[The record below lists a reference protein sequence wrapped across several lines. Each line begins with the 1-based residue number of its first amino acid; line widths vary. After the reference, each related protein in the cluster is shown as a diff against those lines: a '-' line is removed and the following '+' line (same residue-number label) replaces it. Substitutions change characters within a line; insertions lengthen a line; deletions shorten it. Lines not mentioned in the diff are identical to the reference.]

1 MKFCTNCGKQLN
13 DDAKFCDT
21 CGAPVSG
28 TQTPPP
34 IPGANENVGDD
45 TKRKVTYVGVEKR
58 CPWCNAR
65 IPDSF
70 AITCPECHR
79 ELSGRRVES
88 SVKDFFTRLSD
99 LSGGYES
106 SDDRDKKEYFGIGKI
121 FLFVLAA
128 GMFLFSTTPEELHMD
143 SGSPLVIGGFIL
155 IIIGVII
162 RPPLSQEEKKRRNL
176 IETFVVPN
184 TKESIIEFL
193 MLACSQIQPG
203 SNMFTKEGKK
213 TALWNKVWKTK
224 IRQTLTKSKL
234 LFMNDKNAQEQITLI
249 KKEYK
254 IR

>member
-21 CGAPVSG
+21 CGAPISG
-28 TQTPPP
+28 TQTPP
-34 IPGANENVGDD
+34 IPGINENVADE

-65 IPDSF
+65 ISDSF
-70 AITCPECHR
+70 AITCPECNR
-79 ELSGRRVES
+79 ELSGRKVES

-106 SDDRDKKEYFGIGKI
+106 SDDSDKKDLFVIGKLM
-121 FLFVLAA
+121 LFCLATL
-128 GMFLFSTTPEELHMD
+128 MFLFSTNPEEFHMD

-155 IIIGVII
+155 IFIGVIM
-162 RPPLSQEEKKRRNL
+162 RPPLTQEEQKKRNL
-176 IETFVVPN
+176 IETFIVPN
-184 TKESIIEFL
+184 TKESVIEFL
-193 MLACSQIQPG
+193 MLSCSQIQPG

-234 LFMNDKNAQEQITLI
+234 VFMNDKNAQEQIKLI

>member
-1 MKFCTNCGKQLN
+1 MKFCTKCGKQLN

-21 CGAPVSG
+21 CGAPIPG
-28 TQTPPP
+28 IQTPPP
-34 IPGANENVGDD
+34 IPGTNENVADD

-58 CPWCNAR
+58 CPWCNEM

-70 AITCPECHR
+70 AIICPRCKL
-79 ELSGRRVES
+79 ELSGRKVES
-88 SVKDFFTRLSD
+88 SVKDFFNRLSD

-106 SDDRDKKEYFGIGKI
+106 SDDEDKKQIFGLGKI
-121 FLFVLAA
+121 MLFVLATM
-128 GMFLFSTTPEELHMD
+128 MFLFSTNPEEFSID
-143 SGSPLVIGGFIL
+143 SGIPFVIGGFIL
-155 IIIGVII
+155 IFIGVIM

-249 KKEYK
+249 KKEYRIK
-254 IR
+254 

>member
-28 TQTPPP
+28 TQTPP
-34 IPGANENVGDD
+34 IPGTNENVADD

-65 IPDSF
+65 ISDSF

-106 SDDRDKKEYFGIGKI
+106 SDDRDKKENFGIGKT
-121 FLFVLAA
+121 FLFLFAA
-128 GMFLFSTTPEELHMD
+128 IMFIISTTPEELHMD

-155 IIIGVII
+155 IFIGVIM
-162 RPPLSQEEKKRRNL
+162 RPPLTQEEQKKRNL
-176 IETFVVPN
+176 IETFIVPN
-184 TKESIIEFL
+184 TKESVIEFL
-193 MLACSQIQPG
+193 MLSCSQIQPG

-234 LFMNDKNAQEQITLI
+234 VFMNDKDSQEQIKLI

>member
-21 CGAPVSG
+21 CGAPLSG
-28 TQTPPP
+28 TQTPP
-34 IPGANENVGDD
+34 IPGTNENVGDD

-65 IPDSF
+65 ISDSF

-106 SDDRDKKEYFGIGKI
+106 SDDIDKKKSFGEGKI
-121 FLFVLAA
+121 VLFWLAA
-128 GMFLFSTTPEELHMD
+128 VMFIFSTIPEELHMD

-155 IIIGVII
+155 IFIGVIM

-193 MLACSQIQPG
+193 ILACSQIQPG

-234 LFMNDKNAQEQITLI
+234 VFMNDKNSQEQIKLI

>member
-28 TQTPPP
+28 TQTPP

-65 IPDSF
+65 ISDSF

-106 SDDRDKKEYFGIGKI
+106 SDDIDKKNDFGIGKT
-121 FLFVLAA
+121 FLFILATI
-128 GMFLFSTTPEELHMD
+128 MFLFSTNPEEFLNMD

-155 IIIGVII
+155 IFIGVIM
-162 RPPLSQEEKKRRNL
+162 RPPLTQEEQKKRNL
-176 IETFVVPN
+176 IETFIVPN
-184 TKESIIEFL
+184 TKESVIEFL
-193 MLACSQIQPG
+193 ILACSQIQPG

-224 IRQTLTKSKL
+224 IRQTLTKSEL
-234 LFMNDKNAQEQITLI
+234 VFMNDKNSQEQIKLI

>member
-21 CGAPVSG
+21 CGAPLSG
-28 TQTPPP
+28 TQTPP
-34 IPGANENVGDD
+34 IPGTNENVGDD

-65 IPDSF
+65 ISDSF

-106 SDDRDKKEYFGIGKI
+106 SDDRDKKEYFVIGKI
-121 FLFVLAA
+121 FLFLLAA
-128 GMFLFSTTPEELHMD
+128 IMFLFSATPEELDMD

-155 IIIGVII
+155 IFIGVII

-193 MLACSQIQPG
+193 ILACSQIQPG

-234 LFMNDKNAQEQITLI
+234 LFMDDKNAQEQIKLI

>member
-13 DDAKFCDT
+13 DDAKFCDG
-21 CGAPVSG
+21 CGAPISG
-28 TQTPPP
+28 TQTPP
-34 IPGANENVGDD
+34 IPGANENVADD

-58 CPWCNAR
+58 CPWCNAM

-70 AITCPECHR
+70 AITCPKCNQ
-79 ELSGRRVES
+79 ELSGRKVES
-88 SVKDFFTRLSD
+88 SVKDFFNRLSD

-106 SDDRDKKEYFGIGKI
+106 SDDSDKKVLFGIGKLM
-121 FLFVLAA
+121 LFCLATL
-128 GMFLFSTTPEELHMD
+128 MFLFSTNPEEFSMD
-143 SGSPLVIGGFIL
+143 SGIPLVIGGFIL
-155 IIIGVII
+155 IFIGVIM
-162 RPPLSQEEKKRRNL
+162 RPPLTQEEQKKRNL
-176 IETFVVPN
+176 IETFIVPN
-184 TKESIIEFL
+184 TKESVIEFL
-193 MLACSQIQPG
+193 MLSCSQIQPG

-234 LFMNDKNAQEQITLI
+234 VFMNDKNAQEQIKLI

>member
-28 TQTPPP
+28 TQTPP
-34 IPGANENVGDD
+34 IPGANENVADE

-65 IPDSF
+65 ISDSF
-70 AITCPECHR
+70 AITCPECNR
-79 ELSGRRVES
+79 ELSGRKVES
-88 SVKDFFTRLSD
+88 SVKDFFNRLSD

-106 SDDRDKKEYFGIGKI
+106 SDDRDKKDNFGMGRGWL
-121 FLFVLAA
+121 FLLATI
-128 GMFLFSTTPEELHMD
+128 MFLFSTNPEEFLNMD

-155 IIIGVII
+155 IFIGVIM
-162 RPPLSQEEKKRRNL
+162 RPPLTQEEQKKRNL
-176 IETFVVPN
+176 IETFIVPN
-184 TKESIIEFL
+184 TKESVIEFL
-193 MLACSQIQPG
+193 ILACSQIQPG

-224 IRQTLTKSKL
+224 IRQTLTKSEL
-234 LFMNDKNAQEQITLI
+234 VFMNDKNSQEQIKLI

>member
-28 TQTPPP
+28 SQTPPP
-34 IPGANENVGDD
+34 TPGANENVADE

-65 IPDSF
+65 ISDSF
-70 AITCPECHR
+70 AITCPECNR
-79 ELSGRRVES
+79 ELSGRKVES
-88 SVKDFFTRLSD
+88 SVKDFFNRLSD

-106 SDDRDKKEYFGIGKI
+106 SDDEEKKSWFSMVRG
-121 FLFVLAA
+121 FLFLLAA
-128 GMFLFSTTPEELHMD
+128 AMLLNSTTPENFHMD
-143 SGSPLVIGGFIL
+143 SGSPFVIGGFIL
-155 IIIGVII
+155 IFIGVIM
-162 RPPLSQEEKKRRNL
+162 RPPLTQEEQKKRNL
-176 IETFVVPN
+176 IETFIVPN
-184 TKESIIEFL
+184 TKESVIEFL
-193 MLACSQIQPG
+193 MLSCSQIQPG

-234 LFMNDKNAQEQITLI
+234 VFMNDKNAQEQIKLI

>member
-13 DDAKFCDT
+13 DDAKFCDG
-21 CGAPVSG
+21 CGAPISG
-28 TQTPPP
+28 TQTPP
-34 IPGANENVGDD
+34 IPGANENVADD

-58 CPWCNAR
+58 CPWCNAM

-70 AITCPECHR
+70 AITCPKCNQ
-79 ELSGRRVES
+79 ELSGRKVET

-106 SDDRDKKEYFGIGKI
+106 SDDSDKKVLFGIGKLM
-121 FLFVLAA
+121 LFCLATI
-128 GMFLFSTTPEELHMD
+128 MFLFSTNPEEFLSMD

-155 IIIGVII
+155 IFIGVIM
-162 RPPLSQEEKKRRNL
+162 RPPLTQEEQKKRNL
-176 IETFVVPN
+176 IETFIVPN
-184 TKESIIEFL
+184 TKESVIEFL
-193 MLACSQIQPG
+193 MLSCSQIQPG

-234 LFMNDKNAQEQITLI
+234 VFMNDKNAQEQIKLI
-249 KKEYK
+249 KK
-254 IR
+254 

>member
-21 CGAPVSG
+21 CGAPLSG
-28 TQTPPP
+28 TQTPP
-34 IPGANENVGDD
+34 IPGINENVGDD
-45 TKRKVTYVGVEKR
+45 TKRKEVFVGVKR
-58 CPWCNAR
+58 KCPWCNAR
-65 IPDSF
+65 ISDSF

-106 SDDRDKKEYFGIGKI
+106 SDDIDKKENFGTGKV
-121 FLFVLAA
+121 FLFLLAA
-128 GMFLFSTTPEELHMD
+128 IMFVVGIQPEELHMD
-143 SGSPLVIGGFIL
+143 SGSPLFLGGFIL
-155 IIIGVII
+155 IFIGVIM
-162 RPPLSQEEKKRRNL
+162 RPPLTQEEKKRRNL
-176 IETFVVPN
+176 IETFIVPN

-193 MLACSQIQPG
+193 ILACSQIQPG

-234 LFMNDKNAQEQITLI
+234 VFMNDKNSQEQIKLI

>member
-1 MKFCTNCGKQLN
+1 M
-13 DDAKFCDT
+13 
-21 CGAPVSG
+21 
-28 TQTPPP
+28 
-34 IPGANENVGDD
+34 
-45 TKRKVTYVGVEKR
+45 
-58 CPWCNAR
+58 
-65 IPDSF
+65 
-70 AITCPECHR
+70 
-79 ELSGRRVES
+79 
-88 SVKDFFTRLSD
+88 
-99 LSGGYES
+99 SGGYES
-106 SDDRDKKEYFGIGKI
+106 SDDRDKKENFGIGKAM
-121 FLFVLAA
+121 LFVLATI
-128 GMFLFSTTPEELHMD
+128 MFLFSATPEELHMD

-155 IIIGVII
+155 IFIGVIM

-193 MLACSQIQPG
+193 ILACSQIQPG

-234 LFMNDKNAQEQITLI
+234 VFMNDKDSQEQIKLI